1 MNINNINTTQS
12 PLQPL
17 LQPAPPSGKPHTDFQ
32 AALETA
38 QLNLAPSG
46 GATPTKPDY
55 RAGRKPESQMT
66 PLEYL
71 TDYLKKSPEQ
81 HMRDAILRKMGL
93 TEEDLN
99 TMPPDIRAEIEHEIA
114 DKIKE
119 LLQEKSNNPQ
129 PQGQSSV
136 SLQSLLSVQA

>member
-1 MNINNINTTQS
+1 MNINATQN
-12 PLQPL
+12 PLQSQ
-17 LQPAPPSGKPHTDFQ
+17 LQPASPRGKSQADFQ
-32 AALETA
+32 ATLETA
-38 QLNLAPSG
+38 QQNLAPSG
-46 GATPTKPDY
+46 GATPTKSDD

-71 TDYLKKSPEQ
+71 TDYMKKSPEQ
-81 HMRDAILRKMGL
+81 HMRDAILKKMGL

-99 TMPPDIRAEIEHEIA
+99 AMPPEKRAGIEHEIA

-119 LLQEKSNNPQ
+119 LLQGKSNNPQ

>member
-1 MNINNINTTQS
+1 MNINATQN
-12 PLQPL
+12 PLQSL
-17 LQPAPPSGKPHTDFQ
+17 MQPAPPRGKSQTDFQ
-32 AALETA
+32 AMLETA
-38 QLNLAPSG
+38 QQNLAPSDD
-46 GATPTKPDY
+46 ATPTKSDY

-66 PLEYL
+66 PAEYL
-71 TDYLKKSPEQ
+71 ADYVKKTPEQ
-81 HMRDAILRKMGL
+81 HMRDAILKKMGL

-99 TMPPDIRAEIEHEIA
+99 AMTPDKRAEIEHEIA

-129 PQGQSSV
+129 SQGQSSV

>member
-1 MNINNINTTQS
+1 MNINATQN
-12 PLQPL
+12 PLQSL
-17 LQPAPPSGKPHTDFQ
+17 LQPAPPRGKSQADFQ
-32 AALETA
+32 ATLETA
-38 QLNLAPSG
+38 QQNLAPSG
-46 GATPTKPDY
+46 GATPTKSDD

-71 TDYLKKSPEQ
+71 TDYMKKSPEQ
-81 HMRDAILRKMGL
+81 HMRDAILKKMGL

-99 TMPPDIRAEIEHEIA
+99 AMPPEKRAGIEHEIA

-119 LLQEKSNNPQ
+119 LLQGKSNNPQ